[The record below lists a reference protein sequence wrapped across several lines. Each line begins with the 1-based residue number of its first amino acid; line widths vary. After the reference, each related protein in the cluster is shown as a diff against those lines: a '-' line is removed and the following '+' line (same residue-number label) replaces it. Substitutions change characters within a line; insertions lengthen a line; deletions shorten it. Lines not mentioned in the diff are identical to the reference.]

1 MKILMIEDD
10 KTTVEVIR
18 LTLEVQD
25 PDSKITCKEK
35 GREGLDTARNES
47 FDVVVLDLGLP
58 DIDGLKVLQELRGF
72 SQMPVLV
79 VSARHDPAVITNA
92 LDLGAQDYI
101 LKPFKF
107 QSFLTS
113 LKEVCSTPK
122 TSGDRKTRGC
132 ITDDLSIS
140 QDGYEAFVKGKRV
153 ELRADEWKVLNTL
166 IEHRGRIVSVK
177 DLTEMLSEGRFI
189 SESMAHLTI
198 NQLRKKLGDDPYI
211 PKIIVS
217 EYECGYRFVKQTISG
232 NSAGI
237 PALKI
242 V

>member
-1 MKILMIEDD
+1 VKILMIEDD

-18 LTLEVQD
+18 LTLEVHD
-25 PDSKITCKEK
+25 PDSKITCKDK
-35 GREGLDTARNES
+35 GREGLETARNET
-47 FDVVVLDLGLP
+47 FDVMVLDLGLP

-72 SQMPVLV
+72 SQMPVLI

-101 LKPFKF
+101 LKPFKL
-107 QSFLTS
+107 QSFLNS
-113 LKEVCSTPK
+113 LKEVCATPQ
-122 TSGDRKTRGC
+122 TNGDRKTGC

-140 QDGYEAFVKGKRV
+140 QDGYQAFVKGQRV
-153 ELRADEWKVLNTL
+153 ELSADEWKVLNIL

-189 SESMAHLTI
+189 SESVAHMTI
-198 NQLRKKLGDDPYI
+198 NRLRNKLGDDPYI

-217 EYECGYRFVKQTISG
+217 EYECGYRFVKQTIQAG
-232 NSAGI
+232 SAGT
-237 PALKI
+237 
-242 V
+242 